1 MSTPATSHA
10 APAKPATATG
20 GLALALR
27 RHPELM
33 VAAVLVLAVVVIG
46 TINPVFWQPANLFSL
61 LRASVITGILGLA
74 VLMVMLSG
82 GIDVSF
88 PAFAIAAM
96 YLTVKAMIAWGFDGV
111 LLPFLMATAIGAG
124 LGLVNAVFVHYF
136 RMIPLIVT
144 LGTGTAVL
152 GFILGVVG
160 TSQINIDQMPPLLI
174 GFARGE
180 FLHVPQGDGTAGL
193 SSMVL
198 VYAAIAVLV
207 HLMLRHTMMGR
218 SIYALG
224 GGEEAARRVGFNTR
238 RTTFFIY
245 GLAGALAG
253 FAGLLHG
260 AMIWTANPRDMV
272 GLELDVIAAVVLG
285 GASIF
290 GGRGSVIGTVL
301 GGLTLVVIT
310 NSLIILGVDTTW
322 QRVVVGLIVIA
333 ATAATAWRDRKRLA

>member
-1 MSTPATSHA
+1 MS
-10 APAKPATATG
+10 
-20 GLALALR
+20 GLANALR

-33 VAAVLVLAVVVIG
+33 VAAVLAIAVLAIG
-46 TINPVFWQPANLFSL
+46 TINPVFWQASNIFSL
-61 LRASVITGILGLA
+61 LRASVITGILALA
-74 VLMVMLSG
+74 VLLVMLSG

-96 YLTVKAMIAWGFDGV
+96 YLTVKAMIAWQFDGV
-111 LLPFLMATAIGAG
+111 LLPFLMASGIGLT
-124 LGLVNAVFVHYF
+124 LGLVNAVFVHYL

-144 LGTGTAVL
+144 LGTGTAVR

-180 FLHVPQGDGTAGL
+180 FFSVTQANGAEAGL

-198 VYAAIAVLV
+198 VYAALAVAV
-207 HLMLRHTMMGR
+207 HLLLRHTMLGR
-218 SIYALG
+218 GIYALG

-238 RTTFFIY
+238 RLTFVIY

-290 GGRGSVIGTVL
+290 GGRGTVIGTLL
-301 GGLTLVVIT
+301 GVLTLVVIT

-322 QRVVVGLIVIA
+322 QRVVVGAIVIA
-333 ATAATAWRDRKRLA
+333 ATAVTAWRDRKRIA